1 MHIALDFVRTN
12 ALCLS
17 SLSPPRSPFRPRE
30 ERPRAAEL
38 RPTADGWPGA
48 GPVPCLLT
56 PRHAAPACPAL
67 SPLSRFPF
75 LGPRFRTADFLFFI
89 ASVCRC
95 TPFRT
100 FQLSLELMVGGAS
113 LSWSAWEPARGRR
126 PLVTGRG
133 PRRSPSVSGSVL
145 RRSQQDEESVPPG
158 KDYGKLSGARAFR
171 STCHLCYFEGP
182 ASLA

>member
-1 MHIALDFVRTN
+1 MHIALDFIRMN

-38 RPTADGWPGA
+38 RPAADGWPGA
-48 GPVPCLLT
+48 GPVPCVPT
-56 PRHAAPACPAL
+56 PCHAAPACPAL
-67 SPLSRFPF
+67 SPLSRLPF

-113 LSWSAWEPARGRR
+113 LSRGQ
-126 PLVTGRG
+126 P
-133 PRRSPSVSGSVL
+133 GS
-145 RRSQQDEESVPPG
+145 QPEG
-158 KDYGKLSGARAFR
+158 GARSSRGAALGGV
-171 STCHLCYFEGP
+171 HLSVAASYADP
-182 ASLA
+182 NRTRRASLQERTMES